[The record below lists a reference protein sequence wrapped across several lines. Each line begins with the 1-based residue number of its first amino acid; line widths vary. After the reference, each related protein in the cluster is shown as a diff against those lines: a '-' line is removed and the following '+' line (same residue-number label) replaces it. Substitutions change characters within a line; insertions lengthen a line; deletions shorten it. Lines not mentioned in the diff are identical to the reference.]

1 MKPGVWI
8 ALLISLAASPAPGQS
23 ASLEKTA
30 NQARDAWF
38 GHEVSRL
45 VRGSDSILVQLPG
58 ASPSVP
64 VSRDQAAALLREFFR
79 TSEEV
84 QTDLGRVR
92 KSGNDR
98 ALVEILRQYRVTGTM
113 EVRRHSALLG
123 YSLVQDSWRL
133 VELRI
138 SP

>member
-1 MKPGVWI
+1 MRRGLGM
-8 ALLISLAASPAPGQS
+8 ALLLTLLALPVAGQS
-23 ASLEKTA
+23 ASLQKTA
-30 NQARDAWF
+30 DQARDAWF

-64 VSRDQAAALLREFFR
+64 VSRDQAAALLRNFFR

-98 ALVEILRQYRVTGTM
+98 ALVEILRQYRVSGTM

-123 YSLVQDSWRL
+123 YTLVQDSWKL
-133 VELRI
+133 VEVRI

>member
-1 MKPGVWI
+1 MIRGLWM
-8 ALLISLAASPAPGQS
+8 ALLVTLAASPAPGQS
-23 ASLEKTA
+23 ASLDKTA
-30 NQARDAWF
+30 ASARDAWF
-38 GHEVSRL
+38 GHEVNRL

-58 ASPSVP
+58 ASPAGP
-64 VSRDQAAALLREFFR
+64 VSRDQAVALLRNFFR

-98 ALVEILRQYRVTGTM
+98 ALVEILRQYRVSGTM

-123 YSLVQDSWRL
+123 YSLVQDSWKL
-133 VELRI
+133 VEVRI

>member
-1 MKPGVWI
+1 MKRGVWM
-8 ALLISLAASPAPGQS
+8 ALLITLAASPAPGQS
-23 ASLEKTA
+23 ASLQKTA
-30 NQARDAWF
+30 DQARDAWF
-38 GHEVSRL
+38 GHEVSQL

-64 VSRDQAAALLREFFR
+64 VSRDQAVALLRNFFR

-84 QTDLGRVR
+84 QTDLGRVH

-133 VELRI
+133 VEVRI

>member
-1 MKPGVWI
+1 MIRGLGM
-8 ALLISLAASPAPGQS
+8 ALLVTLAASAAPAQS
-23 ASLEKTA
+23 ASLERTA
-30 NQARDAWF
+30 ASARDAWF
-38 GHEVSRL
+38 GHEVNRL
-45 VRGSDSILVQLPG
+45 LHGSDSVLVQLPG
-58 ASPSVP
+58 ASPAGPVP
-64 VSRDQAAALLREFFR
+64 RDQAVTLLRNFFR

-98 ALVEILRQYRVTGTM
+98 ALVEILRQYRVSGTM

-123 YSLVQDSWRL
+123 YSLVKDSWKL
-133 VELRI
+133 VEVRI